1 MIKLIAETAWHHE
14 GDYDFM
20 QQLVEKICTD
30 SSAHIIKL
38 HITLDLNEYMDTHH
52 EAYTT
57 LLPWIFSEE
66 QWKKLIG
73 LIRFHGKELMLLLND
88 SSAIRFAA
96 QFQPEVVELHSV
108 CLNVPNLQKEL
119 IDHTDPKTKV
129 AIGVGGCT
137 LQEVDAAV
145 QVFSS
150 RETILMF
157 GFQNYP
163 TRYENVNLAKI
174 RKIQALYNDKNFGYA
189 DHTGWN
195 EPNNE
200 LITLLVAA
208 NGMNYVEKHVSTA
221 YGVERCDS
229 SAAISVD
236 MLNMLAS
243 KIKVLDRL
251 QGTGSLALNEG
262 ERSYSQYGP
271 MKMAAV
277 AARELE
283 KDTVLTEGTI
293 RFCRTR
299 YKSRLSQLD
308 IIESFGRRIRHNLPA
323 GHVIQH
329 EDFE

>member
-38 HITLDLNEYMDTHH
+38 HITIDLNEYMDTHH

-66 QWKKLIG
+66 QWKKLIE

-96 QFQPEVVELHSV
+96 QFQPEIVELHSV

-163 TRYENVNLAKI
+163 TRYEDVNLAKI

-208 NGMNYVEKHVSTA
+208 NAMNYVEKHVTTA
-221 YGVERCDS
+221 YGNKRCDY
-229 SAAISVD
+229 SAAISIA
-236 MLNMLAS
+236 MLNEFSTRLE
-243 KIKVLDRL
+243 ILDSL
-251 QGTGSLALNEG
+251 QGSGVLALNDG
-262 ERSYSQYGP
+262 EKTYSQYGP

-277 AARELE
+277 ASRDFS
-283 KDTVLTEGTI
+283 KDEVLSEGMI

-299 YKSRLSQLD
+299 EKSDLSQLD
-308 IIESFGRRIRHNLPA
+308 ILESFGRKIRRNLSV
-323 GHVIQH
+323 GHVMQR
-329 EDFE
+329 EDLE